1 MRGIEQQPIL
11 GYVIILVIAVLVFID
26 RDLLTLLPR
35 NTLFVGFAVIAM
47 ILYLMIRNKTSTY
60 V

>member
-11 GYVIILVIAVLVFID
+11 AYAIILVIVVLVFID
-26 RDLLTLLPR
+26 RDLLKLLPR
-35 NTLFVGFAVIAM
+35 NTLFVGVAVIAS
-47 ILYLMIRNKTSTY
+47 ILYFAIRKKTSTY